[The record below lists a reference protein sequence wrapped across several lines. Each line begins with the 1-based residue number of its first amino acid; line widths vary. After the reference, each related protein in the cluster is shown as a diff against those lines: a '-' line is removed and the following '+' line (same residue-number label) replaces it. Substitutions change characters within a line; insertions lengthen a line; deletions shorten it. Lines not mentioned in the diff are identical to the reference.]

1 MKRNPFKLLWLI
13 LAFLSLGIGAI
24 GVILP
29 ILPTTPFL
37 LVASFCFAKGSKRFH
52 DWFMN
57 TGLYKK
63 HLDSFIKNR
72 AMTLK
77 LKLFI
82 LLPVSAMLTLAFF
95 MMHNIPGRVVIVLLV
110 IFKYYY
116 FFFRIATIP
125 GNKKNLDYGA
135 DKINLD
141 YGADRT
147 ELTD

>member
-13 LAFLSLGIGAI
+13 LAFLSLRIGAI

-135 DKINLD
+135 DKRNLD

>member
-125 GNKKNLDYGA
+125 GNKKNLYYGA

>member
-1 MKRNPFKLLWLI
+1 
-13 LAFLSLGIGAI
+13 
-24 GVILP
+24 
-29 ILPTTPFL
+29 
-37 LVASFCFAKGSKRFH
+37 
-52 DWFMN
+52 
-57 TGLYKK
+57 
-63 HLDSFIKNR
+63 
-72 AMTLK
+72 MTLK

-95 MMHNIPGRVVIVLLV
+95 MMHNIPGRVVIALLV

-135 DKINLD
+135 DKRNLD

>member
-77 LKLFI
+77 TKLFI

-95 MMHNIPGRVVIVLLV
+95 MMHNIQGRVVIGLFV

-116 FFFRIATIP
+116 FFFRIATKP
-125 GNKKNLDYGA
+125 GKKKNLDYGA
-135 DKINLD
+135 DKRNMD